1 MQHCDAKQIG
11 LSIMLYCASWY
22 REREREAW
30 LPKSFVGVA
39 AAADVIIAAKFIESH
54 SR

>member
-1 MQHCDAKQIG
+1 MQHYDAKQIG

-22 REREREAW
+22 RERGAW